1 MARRIPRDGPAR
13 GRRDVGTC
21 YARVPMKRTLVSA
34 ALAASSLAFLA
45 CDLDQLTAEHV
56 MVGTL
61 LSTPEVEVSA
71 SALAGHDAGTFSPDG
86 GDVIALPAQTA
97 AILFFGSRTGEDSQP
112 SGLSG
117 AEFTVQPVGGQATAL
132 TDEGSGNYRRTS
144 VGASDFTYQSGATYQ
159 FIANRGGT
167 RYVGQVD
174 DAPMKEP
181 IAALHPPEGF
191 LRIDASTPLSFDR
204 PAPPA
209 NTERTLGFVTVV
221 PLSAE
226 GAQGEPT
233 YTNLPST
240 PVQFL
245 QLVGLP
251 GPYREARVTI
261 PATAFPQ
268 REQTYL
274 VIFHAVRMGGAESGN
289 LFLGSALLA
298 GTAEVGV
305 VRTR

>member
-1 MARRIPRDGPAR
+1 
-13 GRRDVGTC
+13 
-21 YARVPMKRTLVSA
+21 MKRLLVSA
-34 ALAASSLAFLA
+34 AFAASSLALLA
-45 CDLDQLTAEHV
+45 CDLDQLTADHL

-71 SALAGHDAGTFSPDG
+71 AALAGVDAGTYAPDG
-86 GDVIALPAQTA
+86 GDVLALPAQTA
-97 AILFFGSRTGEDSQP
+97 AVVFFGSRTGENAQP
-112 SGLSG
+112 SGLAG
-117 AEFTVQPVGGQATAL
+117 ATVSVQPVGGEATAL
-132 TDEGSGNYRRTS
+132 SDEGSGNYRRTS
-144 VGASDFTYQSGATYQ
+144 VGATNFEYQSGATYQ
-159 FIANRGGT
+159 FIATRGGT

-174 DAPMKEP
+174 NAPMKET

-191 LRIDASTPLSFDR
+191 LRLDANTPLSFDR

-233 YTNLPST
+233 YTNLPSSA
-240 PVQFL
+240 VQFL
-245 QLVGLP
+245 QLAGLP

>member
-1 MARRIPRDGPAR
+1 
-13 GRRDVGTC
+13 
-21 YARVPMKRTLVSA
+21 MKRLLVSA
-34 ALAASSLAFLA
+34 AFAASSLALLA
-45 CDLDQLTAEHV
+45 CDLEKLTAEHV

-71 SALAGHDAGTFSPDG
+71 SALAGFDAGTFGPDG
-86 GDVIALPAQTA
+86 GDVLALPAQTA
-97 AILFFGSRTGEDSQP
+97 AIVFFGSRTGEDSQP

-117 AEFTVQPVGGQATAL
+117 AAVTVQPVGGQATAL
-132 TDEGSGNYRRTS
+132 TDEGAGNYSRTS
-144 VGASDFTYQSGATYQ
+144 VGASDFEYQSGATYQ
-159 FIANRGGT
+159 FIATRGGT

-174 DAPMKEP
+174 NAPLKET

-191 LRIDASTPLSFDR
+191 LRIDARTPFSFDR

-209 NTERTLGFVTVV
+209 NTDRTLGFVTVV

-240 PVQFL
+240 PLQFL

-261 PATAFPQ
+261 PGDAFPE

-274 VIFHAVRMGGAESGN
+274 VIFHAVRMGGAESSN